1 MSSQGWG
8 HRDAAS
14 PAPPNWSVLG
24 VTGGGAMHGAIRN
37 IGILLAIEA
46 EPPRGD
52 VHKVCGGHVPLPSL
66 TPQQLFVG
74 THSADA
80 DLLVDH
86 VDPAEA
92 AGGRKQ
98 RV

>member
-1 MSSQGWG
+1 MLPP
-8 HRDAAS
+8 
-14 PAPPNWSVLG
+14 PAPKLVC
-24 VTGGGAMHGAIRN
+24 TGGGAMHGATRN
-37 IGILLAIEA
+37 VSILLAIEVQ
-46 EPPRGD
+46 PPRG
-52 VHKVCGGHVPLPSL
+52 GGHPKSVWGTRPLLSL

-74 THSADA
+74 AHGADA

-92 AGGRKQ
+92 AGGQKQ